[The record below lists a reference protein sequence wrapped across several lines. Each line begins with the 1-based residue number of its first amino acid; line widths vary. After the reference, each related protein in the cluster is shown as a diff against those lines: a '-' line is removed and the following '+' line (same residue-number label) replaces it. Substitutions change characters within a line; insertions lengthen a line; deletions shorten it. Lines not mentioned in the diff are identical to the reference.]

1 MIQLR
6 GHDAFDQPPGAAE
19 VGKVV
24 ELRVHFEGGADRLAS
39 WVAEQVCGEKEGQ
52 RMRDQAADVSGAGG
66 TEASLGRIRG
76 RCFQAKRGAPS

>member
-6 GHDAFDQPPGAAE
+6 GHDAFDQPLGAAE

-39 WVAEQVCGEKEGQ
+39 WVAEQVCGEKEESGKVSRPELQ
-52 RMRDQAADVSGAGG
+52 RMA
-66 TEASLGRIRG
+66 L
-76 RCFQAKRGAPS
+76 P